1 MDQKSNNV
9 EQMKKEKAHHTN
21 FFNGIFP
28 SNLGGA
34 TLLFVALGL
43 PMICQAQL
51 QVKGQVKI
59 ENGSALPY
67 ASVLLLSSS
76 DSSLVRG
83 QVSSGEGLFTIE
95 VREEGY
101 YFISVSAIGYLKES
115 TKVFQLNKSNSP
127 LSIEDIIARENVEL
141 LNEVVVT
148 AEKPMFEQK
157 IDRTV
162 INVQTN
168 ISRAGGSALDV
179 LQRSP
184 GVTVDK
190 MNSALSLS
198 GKQGVRIMING
209 KISRIPMSAVVQ
221 MLDGMNAENIDR
233 IELITTPPSK
243 YEAEGDAGMINI
255 VMKKTEDKGTN
266 GSLSLFTGY
275 GRAGKYGGTLN
286 MNRRSKNLNI
296 YGDLTSRNDNSVQYF
311 DTRWAIPINN
321 EINET
326 TSNNDRDSF
335 TGIFSGNIGLDLN
348 VGKKTTVGVLFSFF
362 DRRWDMDALAD
373 INRTINQ
380 IPSTSLIMNTIEEND
395 WLQLL
400 GSINL
405 SHEFNKDFNMTIDL
419 DRINYNSSNPTD
431 YYQDF
436 YDTMG
441 NPTIQEQLRSR
452 KDTGIDIFTSALDF
466 TATISSKVTLEFG
479 AKGSFTALDND
490 IIVEK
495 LENGIWNTDGGLTVF
510 AEMNEDIFA
519 GYTSATIKA
528 SDKLDLQL
536 GLRYEH
542 TLTNID
548 TDTEENVID
557 RNFGKW
563 FPSIFL
569 NRKIDKDNSWVA
581 SYSRRITRPSFFQLA
596 PFVIFNDPNNLFSG
610 NISLLPSFTD
620 ALKLEYRHKAILFSL
635 QYSHDKN
642 SITLFQ
648 PEIND
653 NNQQVSTA
661 QNLSYRDNFSAV
673 LSFPI
678 QITKWWEIQLNG
690 IGSTNKIKAT
700 YTDVPITFTIQ
711 TFSFNGVQKFKIS
724 KTITAEISG
733 YYQSRNLWGI
743 MEAKPFG
750 ALDLGLEKKFKNSN
764 LRVSYS
770 DILNTS
776 KWRWATDIP
785 DENLDTNAKIDFETR
800 VLNVTWS
807 LNFGNNKL
815 KGRRSGKTSSKEE
828 QDRLR

>member
-1 MDQKSNNV
+1 MTRV
-9 EQMKKEKAHHTN
+9 
-21 FFNGIFP
+21 II
-28 SNLGGA
+28 
-34 TLLFVALGL
+34 LLFISGVFLSFNSH
-43 PMICQAQL
+43 AQL
-51 QVKGQVKI
+51 QVKGIVND
-59 ENGSALPY
+59 ENGTGISY
-67 ASVLLLSSS
+67 ASVLLLQSS
-76 DSSLVRG
+76 DSTLVRG
-83 QVSSGEGLFTIE
+83 QVSSEKGVFSIDVSQEGN
-95 VREEGY
+95 
-101 YFISVSAIGYLKES
+101 YFISVSAIGYEDAS
-115 TKVFQLNKSNSP
+115 TKVFNLNKNNSP
-127 LSIEDIIARENVEL
+127 LNIGAINAPEKSEQ
-141 LNEVVVT
+141 LNEVVIM

-162 INVQTN
+162 INVQSN
-168 ISRAGGSALDV
+168 ISRAGGTALDV

-190 MNSALSLS
+190 MNSAVSLS

-275 GRAGKYGGTLN
+275 GRNSKYGGTLN
-286 MNRRSKNLNI
+286 MNSRSKHMNV
-296 YGDLTSRNDNSVQYF
+296 YGDLTSRTDNSVQYF

-326 TSNNDRDSF
+326 TSNNDRDSY
-335 TGIFSGNIGLDLN
+335 TGIFSGNVGIDIN
-348 VGKKTTVGVLFSFF
+348 AGKKTTIGGMFSFF

-373 INRTINQ
+373 IKRTINQ
-380 IPSTSLIMNTIEEND
+380 NPSTSLIMNTVEEND

-400 GSINL
+400 GNINL
-405 SHEFNKDFNMTIDL
+405 KHEFNKDFSMTVDL

-436 YDTMG
+436 FDTQG
-441 NPTIQEQLRSR
+441 NPTTQEQLRSR
-452 KDTGIDIFTSALDF
+452 KETGIDIFTSAIDF
-466 TATISSKVTLEFG
+466 TSKLSDRVTLEFG
-479 AKGSFTALDND
+479 AKGSFTELDND
-490 IIVEK
+490 IVVDR
-495 LENGIWNTDGGLTVF
+495 LENGGWNADEGLTVY
-510 AEMNEDIFA
+510 AEMFENIGA
-519 GYTSATIKA
+519 GYSSATIKA

-548 TDTEENVID
+548 TETEKDVID
-557 RNFGKW
+557 RNYGKW
-563 FPSIFL
+563 FPSIFI
-569 NRKIDKDNSWVA
+569 NHRINDKNSWVA

-596 PFVIFNDPNNLFSG
+596 PFVIFNDPNNFYSG

-620 ALKLEYRHKAILFSL
+620 ALKLEYRHKSILFSL
-635 QYSHDKN
+635 QYSHDVN

-653 NNQQVSTA
+653 DNQQVSTA

-673 LSFPI
+673 LSFPV
-678 QITKWWEIQLNG
+678 QVTKWWEIQLNG
-690 IGSTNKIKAT
+690 MGSVNKIKAV
-700 YTDVPITFTIQ
+700 YTDEPITLTIQ
-711 TFSFNGVQKFKIS
+711 SFSFNGVQKFKIS
-724 KTITAEISG
+724 KTVTAEISG
-733 YYQSRNLWGI
+733 FYQSRNLFGI
-743 MEAKPFG
+743 METKPFG
-750 ALDLGLEKKFKNSN
+750 GLDFGLEKKFPNSSF
-764 LRVSYS
+764 RFSFS
-770 DILNTS
+770 DMFNTN
-776 KWRWATDIP
+776 KFRWAAYLP
-785 DENLDTNAKIDFETR
+785 SENLDTSAKLDFETR
-800 VLNVTWS
+800 ILNVTWS

-815 KGRRSGKTSSKEE
+815 KGKRSGKTGSKDE